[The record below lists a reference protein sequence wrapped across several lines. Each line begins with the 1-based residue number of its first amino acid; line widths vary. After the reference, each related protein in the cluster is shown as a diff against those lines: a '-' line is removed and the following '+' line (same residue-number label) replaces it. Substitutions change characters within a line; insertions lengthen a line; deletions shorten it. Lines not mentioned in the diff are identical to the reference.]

1 MRDVKQTSI
10 KEKLPFQEV
19 PEGVSRKQRARRA
32 KGVHNMR
39 LSEMRLEGSSQMKD
53 TCLLYTSD
61 AADDCWSV

>member
-1 MRDVKQTSI
+1 MRDIKQTSI

-53 TCLLYTSD
+53 TVCIM
-61 AADDCWSV
+61 CWKHHKRSVL